1 MKADDPRYM
10 EGIRL
15 NVARAPRDPAS
26 LFESRVTVFAGHF
39 GSGKTELAL
48 NASIAAARAG
58 HRTALVDLDV
68 VKPYFRSRSAQA
80 VLAEHGVELVAPQG
94 DLMTADLPVVCADVR
109 ARFADRSVKVFV
121 DAGGNDVGVKA
132 LSSVLDALPAQDAS
146 VLLVLNFRRPLTPDV
161 PSAIAMARA
170 IEGAARLKFT
180 GVISNTHL
188 IRETTPSVVLE
199 GYGKALEVASQ
210 MGLPLLA
217 VSVEKPLA
225 GEVRERDPSCPLLA
239 VERFVRPPFEKKEPE
254 LKVRKV
260 GPIFKM
266 G

>member
-1 MKADDPRYM
+1 M

-15 NVARAPRDPAS
+15 NLAPALRDPAS
-26 LFESRVTVFAGHF
+26 FFESRVTVFAGHF

-48 NASIAAARAG
+48 NASIATAG
-58 HRTALVDLDV
+58 VGQPTALVDLDV

-80 VLAEHGVELVAPQG
+80 VLAQHGVELVAPQG
-94 DLMTADLPVVCADVR
+94 DLMTADLPLVCADVR
-109 ARFADRSVKVFV
+109 VRLADPAKKVFV
-121 DAGGNDVGVKA
+121 DAGGNDIGVKA
-132 LSSVLDALPAQDAS
+132 LSSVLDALPTHEAS
-146 VLLVLNFRRPLTPDV
+146 VLLVLNFRRPFTPDV

-188 IRETTPSVVLE
+188 IQETTPSVVLE

-217 VSVEKPLA
+217 VSVETTLA
-225 GEVRERDPSCPLLA
+225 GEVQERGLSCPLFA
-239 VERFVRPPFEKKEPE
+239 VNRYVRPPFEKKDPV

>member
-1 MKADDPRYM
+1 M

-15 NVARAPRDPAS
+15 NVARAPRDPAAP
-26 LFESRVTVFAGHF
+26 FESRVTVFAGHF

-58 HRTALVDLDV
+58 HKTALVDLDV

-109 ARFADRSVKVFV
+109 VRLADRAVKVFV
-121 DAGGNDVGVKA
+121 DAGGNDVGVRA
-132 LSSVLDALPAQDAS
+132 LSSVMDALPAREAS
-146 VLLVLNFRRPLTPDV
+146 VLLVLNFRRPFTPDV
-161 PSAIAMARA
+161 PSALAMARA

-180 GVISNTHL
+180 GIVSNTHL
-188 IRETTPSVVLE
+188 IQETTPAVVLE
-199 GYGKALEVASQ
+199 GYGKALEVAAQ

-217 VSVEKPLA
+217 VSVERALA
-225 GEVRERDPSCPLLA
+225 GEIRGRGLDCLVLA
-239 VERFVRPPFEKKEPE
+239 VDRFVRPPFEKKEPE